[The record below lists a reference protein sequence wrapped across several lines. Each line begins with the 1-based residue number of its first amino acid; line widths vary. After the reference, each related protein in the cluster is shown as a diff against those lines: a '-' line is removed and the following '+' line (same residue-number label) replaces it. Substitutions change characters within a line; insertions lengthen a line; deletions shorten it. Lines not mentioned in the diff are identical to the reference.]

1 MNAPLPAPAPAA
13 APADLVSRRVAG
25 HSLEAPF
32 YVSDEFF
39 RLDIEAVFAR
49 SWIFAAAEA
58 ELPEPGDYITVDIG
72 PYSVIAVRDDDE
84 NVRAFHNVCRHR
96 GARIL
101 NDERGS
107 VGNIVCGYHHWTYG
121 VDGTL
126 LHAESQAPGF
136 DPSCFGL
143 RAVHARTVA
152 GLVFLCLAP
161 EPPADFDEFASTVEP
176 YLAPHNLPRAK
187 VAAQT
192 DLVEHANWKL
202 TMENNRECYHCAGHP
217 ELQRC
222 YFPLYN
228 FTEDEVPPALRTTFA
243 RFRRADAEARATYE
257 SLGLPYA
264 AVEELDTRPTGFR
277 IEREPLDMAGES
289 FTYDGTAAVKRLLAD
304 FPTARLGHLGLHLQ
318 PNAWFHVAADHA
330 VLFSVVPL
338 AADRTLVR
346 TTWLVHADAEEGTD
360 YDLDTLT
367 GVWATTNEQDA
378 VFVARAQR
386 GIGSPAY
393 VPGPYS
399 PTESQVEDFVN
410 WYVSRLKAHLETDV
424 TAERKAERKADRTA
438 ELEER

>member
-1 MNAPLPAPAPAA
+1 MTVHASDTTT
-13 APADLVSRRVAG
+13 PADLVARRTPG

-32 YVSDEFF
+32 YVSDAFF
-39 RLDIEAVFAR
+39 RLDVDAVFTR

-58 ELPEPGDYITVDIG
+58 ELPEPGDYITLTLG
-72 PYSVIAVRDDDE
+72 AYSVIVVRDDDE
-84 NVRAFHNVCRHR
+84 EVRAFHNVCRHR

-126 LHAESQAPGF
+126 LHAESQPSDF
-136 DPSCFGL
+136 DRSCFGL
-143 RAVHARTVA
+143 RSVHVRTVA
-152 GLVFLCLAP
+152 GLVFLSLAP
-161 EPPADFDEFASTVEP
+161 EPPADFEEFASRVEP
-176 YLAPHNLPRAK
+176 YLAPHNLARAK
-187 VAAQT
+187 VAKQI
-192 DLVEHANWKL
+192 DLVEHGNWKL

-228 FTEDEVPPALRTTFA
+228 FTEDEVPPGMRATFE
-243 RFRRADAEARATYE
+243 RFQKADSEARATYE

-264 AVEELDTRPTGFR
+264 TIEELVERPTGFR
-277 IEREPLDMAGES
+277 VQREPLDLAGES
-289 FTYDGTAAVKRLLAD
+289 FTPDGKAAVRRLLAD

-318 PNAWFHVAADHA
+318 PNAWFHFSADHA

-346 TTWLVHADAEEGTD
+346 TTWLVHADAEEGID

-367 GVWATTNEQDA
+367 GIWVATNEQDA
-378 VFVARAQR
+378 VFVSRAQL
-386 GIGSPAY
+386 GVSSPAY

-399 PTESQVEDFVN
+399 PTESQVEDFVT
-410 WYVSRLKAHLETDV
+410 WYINRLTAHLEGP
-424 TAERKAERKADRTA
+424 
-438 ELEER
+438 